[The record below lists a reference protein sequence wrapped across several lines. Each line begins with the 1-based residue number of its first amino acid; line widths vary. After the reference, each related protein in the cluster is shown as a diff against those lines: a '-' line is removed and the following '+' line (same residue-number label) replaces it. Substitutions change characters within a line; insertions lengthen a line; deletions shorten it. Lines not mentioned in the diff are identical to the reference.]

1 MKKVKGFTLIELVIV
16 IAIIGILATLAVPA
30 FNNSVRTARVA
41 SARALAATVN
51 TGAISAY
58 IESQMSGTGTY
69 PQVVGAY
76 NGAADD
82 ANVFKSRF
90 TDESVTSN
98 WTFHTDK
105 STRLDEC
112 GVWKLDN
119 DNTVMVIYCNTKDD
133 ENGLNKGYNVYF
145 SHADAVYTSLGGSIT
160 RAEIVGAPAS
170 GIPAGLPPP
179 PQEGE
184 EEEEEGE
191 GGEGGN

>member
-51 TGAISAY
+51 TGAISSY

-69 PQVVGAY
+69 PKVTGAWDG
-76 NGAADD
+76 NEADGN
-82 ANVFKSRF
+82 AFKSRF

-98 WTFHTDK
+98 WTFFTDA
-105 STRLDEC
+105 STRGDQC

-119 DNTVMVIYCNTKDD
+119 DATVMVVYCNLEVANPS
-133 ENGLNKGYNVYF
+133 ENSTGYNVYF
-145 SHADAVYTSLGGSIT
+145 SHADAAYTSLGGNIT
-160 RAEIVGAPAS
+160 RAQLVGAPS
-170 GIPAGLPPP
+170 SDGAGLPAP
-179 PQEGE
+179 E
-184 EEEEEGE
+184 
-191 GGEGGN
+191 

>member
-51 TGAISAY
+51 TGAISSY

-69 PQVVGAY
+69 PKVTGAWDG
-76 NGAADD
+76 NEADGN
-82 ANVFKSRF
+82 AFKSRF

-98 WTFHTDK
+98 WTFFTDA
-105 STRLDEC
+105 STRGDHC

-119 DNTVMVIYCNTKDD
+119 DPTVMVVYCNTGVAQPTD
-133 ENGLNKGYNVYF
+133 NATTYNVYF
-145 SHADAVYTSLGGSIT
+145 SHADAAYTSLGGNIARGDLT
-160 RAEIVGAPAS
+160 GAPAS
-170 GIPAGLPPP
+170 GLVNGLPAL
-179 PQEGE
+179 
-184 EEEEEGE
+184 
-191 GGEGGN
+191 

>member
-69 PQVVGAY
+69 PKVTEVDYTGQEHDG
-76 NGAADD
+76 NT
-82 ANVFKSRF
+82 FKSRF

-98 WTFHTDK
+98 WTFFTDA
-105 STRLDEC
+105 STRNDHC

-119 DNTVMVIYCNTKDD
+119 DPTVMVVYCNLEVALPTD
-133 ENGLNKGYNVYF
+133 NSIGYNVYF
-145 SHADAVYTSLGGSIT
+145 SHADAAYTSLGGSIT
-160 RAEIVGAPAS
+160 RAQLNGAPCS
-170 GIPAGLPPP
+170 GCDAGLPA
-179 PQEGE
+179 E
-184 EEEEEGE
+184 
-191 GGEGGN
+191 

>member
-41 SARALAATVN
+41 SARALAATIN
-51 TGAISAY
+51 TGAISSY

-69 PQVVGAY
+69 PQVVGDY

-98 WTFHTDK
+98 WTFFTDA
-105 STRLDEC
+105 STRGDQC

-119 DNTVMVIYCNTKDD
+119 DATVMVVYCNLEVANPS
-133 ENGLNKGYNVYF
+133 ENSTGYNVYF
-145 SHADAVYTSLGGSIT
+145 SHADAAYTSLGGNIT
-160 RAEIVGAPAS
+160 RAQLVGAPS
-170 GIPAGLPPP
+170 SDGAGLPAP
-179 PQEGE
+179 E
-184 EEEEEGE
+184 
-191 GGEGGN
+191 

>member
-51 TGAISAY
+51 TGAISGY

-69 PQVVGAY
+69 PKVTEVDYTGQEH
-76 NGAADD
+76 DD
-82 ANVFKSRF
+82 NAFKSRF

-98 WTFHTDK
+98 WTFFTDK
-105 STRLDEC
+105 STRTDHC

-119 DNTVMVIYCNTKDD
+119 DATVMVVYCNSEVADPADNAT
-133 ENGLNKGYNVYF
+133 GYNVYF
-145 SHADAVYTSLGGSIT
+145 SHADVAYTSLGGNIT
-160 RAEIVGAPAS
+160 RAQLVGAPS
-170 GIPAGLPPP
+170 SDGAGLPAP
-179 PQEGE
+179 E
-184 EEEEEGE
+184 
-191 GGEGGN
+191 

>member
-69 PQVVGAY
+69 PKVTEADY
-76 NGAADD
+76 NGTVHDD
-82 ANVFKSRF
+82 NTFKSRF
-90 TDESVTSN
+90 TDDSVTSN
-98 WTFHTDK
+98 WTFFTDA
-105 STRLDEC
+105 STRGDQC

-119 DNTVMVIYCNTKDD
+119 DATVMVVYCNLEVANPS
-133 ENGLNKGYNVYF
+133 ENSTGYNVYF
-145 SHADAVYTSLGGSIT
+145 SHADAAYTSLGGNIT
-160 RAEIVGAPAS
+160 RVQLVGAPS
-170 GIPAGLPPP
+170 SDGAGLPAP
-179 PQEGE
+179 E
-184 EEEEEGE
+184 
-191 GGEGGN
+191 